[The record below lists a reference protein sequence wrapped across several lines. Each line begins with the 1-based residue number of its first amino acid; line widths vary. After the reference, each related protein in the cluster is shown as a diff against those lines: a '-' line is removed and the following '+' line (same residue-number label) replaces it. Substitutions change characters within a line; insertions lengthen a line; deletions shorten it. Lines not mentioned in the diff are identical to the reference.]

1 MAKFFRLIN
10 LFFLAFFFGPA
21 TPATGQRLYFL
32 PVINTDNYYRPDRG
46 VDAENINRMAG
57 NISKYLNMEKY
68 TYDFGDSI
76 NYNPETVK
84 LTLKSLPVIP
94 CSNDIVWFHYS
105 GSGGNYREDEGSV
118 MRLFGGDLEVKE
130 VERILAAKKPKLLL
144 ITIDAG
150 NKILAGETISDND
163 KYRPIKKRP
172 EPLKPK
178 ISFISPGGITHYQ
191 VLENYDAL
199 FRSFEDS
206 RVITILSSSKG
217 EDAYSDRHQGSYWV
231 QAFDKSLGEIMN
243 GKAGKDAWKDT
254 VYPKLNNHLSKLSK
268 NMQHSRIYVSSHLKC
283 EEE

>member
-1 MAKFFRLIN
+1 MAKFFRSGN
-10 LFFLAFFFGPA
+10 LFFLALFFWPA
-21 TPATGQRLYFL
+21 SQAAGQRLYFL
-32 PVINTDNYYRPDRG
+32 SAVNTDNYYRPDR
-46 VDAENINRMAG
+46 VADAENINKIAG

-105 GSGGNYREDEGSV
+105 GSGGNYGDGEGPV

-130 VERILAAKKPKLLL
+130 VERILAAKNPKLLL

-150 NKILAGETISDND
+150 NKTLPNETISDND
-163 KYRPIKKRP
+163 QYRPVKKRP
-172 EPLKPK
+172 EPLKPRV
-178 ISFISPGGITHYQ
+178 SFISSEGIIHYQ

-199 FRSFEDS
+199 FRSFEGA
-206 RVITILSSSKG
+206 RTITIVSSSKG
-217 EDAYSDRHQGSYWV
+217 EDAYSDKHKGSYWV
-231 QAFDKSLGEIMN
+231 QAFDKSFGEIVN
-243 GKAGKDAWKDT
+243 GKTGKDAWKET
-254 VYPKLNNHLSKLSK
+254 IYPRLNNHLGKLSK